1 VGKGCAGPCGTI
13 RRNLAVGSQWLRKHI
28 AGKKGVVV
36 DDCIGYVSDASARM
50 DPEEPLRPVILST
63 KSTDILI
70 DAANNQGVFF

>member
-1 VGKGCAGPCGTI
+1 MRLSI
-13 RRNLAVGSQWLRKHI
+13 AVGSQWLRKHT

-36 DDCIGYVSDASARM
+36 DDCIGYVSDASALM
-50 DPEEPLRPVILST
+50 DPEDPWRPVILST